1 MVCTYKQHMYIH
13 VHVIQGFIQDF
24 ELGGGLGLGLGLT
37 LLNPPTPQGLGLV
50 VCYSQDGRTIPD
62 HIPDECD
69 MVFVCEQ
76 FEGEVYDYLH
86 SRKFRCVVSRY

>member
-1 MVCTYKQHMYIH
+1 MHPLLTHTHTHTHTPHTHTHAHLMH
-13 VHVIQGFIQDF
+13 THTHTHIQGL
-24 ELGGGLGLGLGLT
+24 EM
-37 LLNPPTPQGLGLV
+37 V

-76 FEGEVYDYLH
+76 FDGQVYEYLH
-86 SRKFRCVVSRY
+86 SRKFRYAIFNIESSH